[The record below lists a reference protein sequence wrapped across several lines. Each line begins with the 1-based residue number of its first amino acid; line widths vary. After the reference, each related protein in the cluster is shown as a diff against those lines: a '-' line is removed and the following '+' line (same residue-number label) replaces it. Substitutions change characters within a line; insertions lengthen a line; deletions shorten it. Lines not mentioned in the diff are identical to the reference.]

1 MQRTARPGRATHVEI
16 DSAQCC
22 AGEAAPST
30 RPSDPPATPETTLRS
45 GAAGLGTRGA
55 AAAANPPARRG
66 EARRG
71 EARRGVASGGY
82 CRIRSSFSCSCA
94 ILACAAAS
102 AASSVRAAATPT
114 QRRGTAGGG
123 GPVPAG
129 PRAAWVGP
137 LRGAGGRLGR
147 YSQDRL
153 RLLPCPSSV
162 PRATRGRPGAAHVA
176 LSVGASPAQAG
187 RQAGAREAAASAS
200 RAQHNTCVPRLACV
214 PSGPSTRRVSM
225 TKEPARNVSS
235 TERQVKARR

>member
-1 MQRTARPGRATHVEI
+1 MAQHAVTCYVTAHAACGRSQRDAADGKAGPSHARRDRLGPVLRRRSRAFHPPVRSTG
-16 DSAQCC
+16 DSGDHPAQRC
-22 AGEAAPST
+22 GWPRYPRGT
-30 RPSDPPATPETTLRS
+30 QRPPQIR
-45 GAAGLGTRGA
+45 
-55 AAAANPPARRG
+55 RRG
-66 EARRG
+66 EVRRG
-71 EARRGVASGGY
+71 EASGGY

-187 RQAGAREAAASAS
+187 RQALGRP
-200 RAQHNTCVPRLACV
+200 RHPRVVRNTTRVYRGSLAC
-214 PSGPSTRRVSM
+214 RV
-225 TKEPARNVSS
+225 ARAHGASP
-235 TERQVKARR
+235 

>member
-1 MQRTARPGRATHVEI
+1 MPQTHAAVEVSAMQRTARPGRATHVEI

-55 AAAANPPARRG
+55 AAAANPPARRGEARRG

-137 LRGAGGRLGR
+137 LRGAGRRLGR

-176 LSVGASPAQAG
+176 LSFGASPAKAG
-187 RQAGAREAAASAS
+187 RQALGRP
-200 RAQHNTCVPRLACV
+200 RHPRVVRNTTSVYRGSLAC
-214 PSGPSTRRVSM
+214 RV
-225 TKEPARNVSS
+225 ARAHGASP
-235 TERQVKARR
+235 